1 MTFSDLIIHCKYS
14 KRLMKVLY
22 LRIMVLLQRA
32 QIRNTQMKTHIEWS
46 LGRNSEFLCT
56 FLKNLSTLTSW
67 HDNVLSSQEA
77 PLSPDVHMFYWGF
90 ITYVW
95 MIKLLAIQWNL
106 NSSSF
111 PAFPDAMLAQISNL
125 LNKWFA
131 FLMTTPILKLLGSYS
146 KSHY

>member
-46 LGRNSEFLCT
+46 LGRNSELLCT

-111 PAFPDAMLAQISNL
+111 PAFPRCHAGPNFQPSKQMIRLSNDHTHTKTTRVL
-125 LNKWFA
+125 L
-131 FLMTTPILKLLGSYS
+131 
-146 KSHY
+146 